1 MSKKALM
8 VWGGWSGHTPKES
21 VDVFAPLLGD
31 AGYQVT
37 ISDTLDSYLDAAML
51 AELDLIVPMWT
62 MGTVTKEQSKGLREA
77 VRNGAGLGG
86 WHGGIIDSFRQD
98 TEYQWMTG
106 GQWVAHPGNC
116 IERYKVIVTDQDHPI
131 TEGIDDFELTGT
143 EQYYCHVDPGN
154 AALCHTVFSG
164 GHGAVDLY
172 PRDTVMPYAW
182 TRLYG
187 RGKVFVAAWGH
198 TYKDFDVPEAKE
210 IVRRGLL
217 WSARTRT

>member
-1 MSKKALM
+1 MSKRALM
-8 VWGGWSGHTPKES
+8 VWGGWDGHTPKQS
-21 VDVFAPLLGD
+21 VDVFAPLLQD
-31 AGYQVT
+31 AGYEVT
-37 ISDTLDSYLDAAML
+37 ISDTLDSYLDAELL
-51 AELDLIVPMWT
+51 AACHLIVPMWT
-62 MGTVTKEQSKGLREA
+62 MGTITKEQSKGLREA
-77 VRNGAGLGG
+77 VRNGSGFAG

-116 IERYKVIVTDQDHPI
+116 IDRYTVYISDEEHPI
-131 TEGIDDFELTGT
+131 TRGIDDFELPGT

-154 AALCHTVFSG
+154 EVLCQTVFNG
-164 GHGAVDLY
+164 GHGEVDLY
-172 PRDTVMPYAW
+172 PRDTIMPYAW

-198 TYKDFDVPEAKE
+198 TFKDFDVPEARE

-217 WSARTRT
+217 WASRTW